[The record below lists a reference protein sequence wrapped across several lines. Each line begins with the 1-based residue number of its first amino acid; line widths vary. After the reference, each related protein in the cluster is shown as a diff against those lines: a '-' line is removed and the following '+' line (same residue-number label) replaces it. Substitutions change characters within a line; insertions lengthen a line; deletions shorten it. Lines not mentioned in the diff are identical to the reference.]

1 MSGLVVT
8 TLASETDLAGVV
20 LIGPINPSEQ
30 LSTAF
35 SGRIKTVKEGGQC
48 IPRLYQ
54 QALTFPGGME
64 TMADTIPKAAT
75 GSHATSLHHA
85 FIRALLLSQSSTG
98 YISLCNAIAKARTP
112 RYSDIKC
119 PVWAIVGADDQTARL
134 EGVQQILT
142 SCSQAPATS
151 LKSLPGV
158 GHWHCI
164 EAPDA
169 VGEFIQ
175 HVIGGA
181 AA

>member
-8 TLASETDLAGVV
+8 TLASKTDLAGVV

-35 SGRIKTVKEGGQC
+35 SGRIKTVEKGEGL
-48 IPRLYQ
+48 IPRLCL
-54 QALTFPGGME
+54 QALTFTGGME
-64 TMADTIPKAAT
+64 TMADAIPRAAT
-75 GSHATSLHHA
+75 GSRATSLHHA
-85 FIRALLLSQSSTG
+85 FIRALLLSQSSAG

-112 RYSDIKC
+112 RYSEIKC
-119 PVWAIVGADDQTARL
+119 PVWAIVGAEDQTAKL

-142 SCSQAPATS
+142 SCSKAPATS

-169 VGEFIQ
+169 VGEFIEQ
-175 HVIGGA
+175 VIGGA
-181 AA
+181 AS